1 MTKPQ
6 FRSKSGGSA
15 ISLVEVLVLND
26 ETPEQR
32 HAAALTICGH
42 AGTAEA
48 ARPLLE
54 AVGLVGYDGHGRRWD
69 MRGDLR
75 PQRRE
80 GSL

>member
-15 ISLVEVLVLND
+15 ISLIETLND

-32 HAAALTICGH
+32 HAAALAICDRATDVDDARRLLQALGLVSDVGH
-42 AGTAEA
+42 AKHWHRGG
-48 ARPLLE
+48 PS
-54 AVGLVGYDGHGRRWD
+54 GRI
-69 MRGDLR
+69 
-75 PQRRE
+75 PVVRE

>member
-6 FRSKSGGSA
+6 FRPKSGGSA
-15 ISLVEVLVLND
+15 ISLVEILND

-32 HAAALTICGH
+32 RAAALTICEH

-69 MRGDLR
+69 MRGGLR

>member
-15 ISLVEVLVLND
+15 ISLVEVLND

-32 HAAALTICGH
+32 R
-42 AGTAEA
+42 TAEA
-48 ARPLLE
+48 ARPLLD
-54 AVGLVGYDGHGRRWD
+54 ALGLTEYIGKTKPWTQ
-69 MRGDLR
+69 RGKIR
-75 PQRRE
+75 PVVRE

>member
-15 ISLVEVLVLND
+15 ISLVEVLND

-32 HAAALTICGH
+32 RAAALTICEH

-48 ARPLLE
+48 ARPLLQALGLTE
-54 AVGLVGYDGHGRRWD
+54 YVGQTKPWTQ
-69 MRGDLR
+69 RGKIR
-75 PQRRE
+75 PVVRK